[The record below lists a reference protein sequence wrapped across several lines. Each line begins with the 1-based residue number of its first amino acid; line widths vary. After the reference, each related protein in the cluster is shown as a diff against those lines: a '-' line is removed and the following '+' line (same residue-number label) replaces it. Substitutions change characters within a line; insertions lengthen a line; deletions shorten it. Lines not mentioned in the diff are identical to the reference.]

1 MGDPTI
7 TLQALQR
14 PSAKLHNIDD
24 KQSYRYHDLLVRQ
37 KHEKE
42 KGRFERKPQ
51 TCRKA
56 LTNLITLCYIDYT
69 SPEQDLNSH

>member
-42 KGRFERKPQ
+42 KVRFGNI
-51 TCRKA
+51 
-56 LTNLITLCYIDYT
+56 LTYLFKLIFSKRGCVARV
-69 SPEQDLNSH
+69 

>member
-42 KGRFERKPQ
+42 KVRFGNI
-51 TCRKA
+51 
-56 LTNLITLCYIDYT
+56 LTYLFNY
-69 SPEQDLNSH
+69 